1 MKLRK
6 GVGSALVISII
17 FISLLAGYIGY
28 NKIEINNKVN
38 SFGAHDSQSK
48 IASNKNQPV
57 KIKLGIWES
66 KTDIAFWTEK
76 VKEYSVIK
84 SNVTVEVE
92 TIPDNSGQYL
102 KVRLAANDLPDLF
115 YLKSG
120 HLTIYKDS
128 LLSLDELNATGRN
141 RYPAKLDGHILGLPL
156 VSFSEYVYY
165 HPSIFKEVGVE
176 VPQTYDEFMAVLEKI
191 KSHGKYIP
199 IAIGGKDDWTFYPF
213 IEFGPPILTEDE
225 HYLANLAKIK
235 RPFGA
240 GSGFEKA
247 ANMLRIISENKLA
260 GEDALAI
267 GFDQATQLFQTGKAA
282 MIALGQW
289 YYTDHMSK
297 VSSDADIDAFALP
310 WRATTKEKLKA
321 VTMPDQYMAINKN
334 SKNTVETIAFLEW
347 MFSREVYQE
356 YINYSQN
363 SSTLNDVTAH
373 LPFFNKV
380 NNRHPFN
387 PFMYQGLDEQFVKL
401 KNAAQYDEKKMAQQI
416 FAGASVADILS
427 KLNENWSKA
436 IEYVES
442 NNIHFPLYFDR

>member
-1 MKLRK
+1 MRLRK
-6 GVGSALVISII
+6 GVGSALVISLI

-38 SFGAHDSQSK
+38 SFGTNDSKSK
-48 IASNKNQPV
+48 ITSNKNQPV

-76 VKEYSVIK
+76 VKEYTAIK
-84 SNVTVEVE
+84 PNVTVEVE

-115 YLKSG
+115 YLKPG

-128 LLSLDELNATGRN
+128 LLSLDELKATSRN
-141 RYPAKLDGHILGLPL
+141 RYPAELDGHILGLPL

-165 HPSIFKEVGVE
+165 HPSIFQEVGVE
-176 VPQTYDEFMAVLEKI
+176 VPQTYDEFMNVLEKI
-191 KSHGKYIP
+191 KAHGKYIP

-213 IEFGPPILTEDE
+213 IEFGPPVLTEDE
-225 HYLANLAKIK
+225 RYLANLANIK

-240 GSGFEKA
+240 GSAFEKA
-247 ANMLRIISENKLA
+247 ANMLKSISEKKLA

-267 GFDQATQLFQTGKAA
+267 GFDQATQLFQSDKAA

-289 YYTDHMSK
+289 YYSEHMSK
-297 VSSDADIDAFALP
+297 VNTDEDIDAFALP
-310 WRATTKEKLKA
+310 WRSTIKEKLQA

-334 SKNTVETIAFLEW
+334 SKNTEESIAFLEW
-347 MFSREVYQE
+347 MFSPEVYQP
-356 YINYSQN
+356 YINNSQN
-363 SSTLNDVTAH
+363 SSTLNDVTAN

-380 NNRHPFN
+380 NNLHPFN
-387 PFMYQGLDEQFVKL
+387 PFMYQGLDEQFVKI
-401 KNAAQYDEKKMAQQI
+401 KNAAQYDEKKMAQEI
-416 FAGASVADILS
+416 FAGASVADIVS
-427 KLNENWSKA
+427 KMNENWSKA
-436 IEYVES
+436 VEYVES
-442 NNIHFPLYFDR
+442 NNIHFPLYFDK